1 MTTPRKPRKPLK
13 PLTPLIRVAGRG
25 MNRRTLLRGMLG
37 GGLVALA
44 LPPLE
49 AMLNSNG
56 TALANGSPLPRRMIT
71 WFFGNGCALKNTGDP
86 NAGIRFQPDAQG
98 PGYDV
103 TPQLAPLQAAGVID
117 YCHVLSGFD
126 IKAASQH
133 RRGHHDGCTFFSG
146 YPFIEL
152 PADGANY
159 SSKFGGPTVD
169 QVAANAVG
177 GQTFL
182 PSIQLQVSKR
192 IVGSEGPTLQYL
204 SHKGPDQP
212 LPQTANPQEAWN
224 KLFASFTAEDD
235 PATPHRLAALDA
247 VSEDAKALQM
257 RVGAADHQRLEAH
270 LESVA
275 QIRSQIAAL
284 APVCTTPPQP
294 GETNTDIDGNEPIIA
309 VNDVMSSLIAL
320 AFSCDITRIAS
331 VQFTGSVGFTV
342 FNDLGINMGHHD
354 MTHDALRNEDV
365 DAATIYTMQRFATLL
380 AALRNTIEG
389 DGNLLD
395 NSCVLLGSDASS
407 GLTHGVYDQPCI
419 VAGKGGGVL
428 KYPGVHYRSP
438 NSENSSNILLSV
450 LQTVCPEAT
459 EVGGTLGYSNTP
471 VSQIMA

>member
-1 MTTPRKPRKPLK
+1 MTTTRIHKP
-13 PLTPLIRVAGRG
+13 TPVIRVAGRG
-25 MNRRTLLRGMLG
+25 MNRRTMLRGMVG
-37 GGLVALA
+37 GSLVALA

-56 TALANGSPLPRRMIT
+56 TALANGTPLPRRMIT
-71 WFFGNGCALKNTGDP
+71 WFFGNGCALKDLGNP
-86 NAGIRFQPDAQG
+86 NAGIRFNPTGEG

-103 TPQLAPLQAAGVID
+103 PAQLAPLQAAGVID

-159 SSKFGGPTVD
+159 SSKFGGPTID

-177 GQTFL
+177 TETFL

-192 IVGSEGPTLQYL
+192 IVSTEGPTLQYL

-212 LPQTANPQEAWN
+212 LPQTNNPQDVWT

-284 APVCTTPPQP
+284 APVCTAPPQP
-294 GETNTDIDGNEPIIA
+294 GETNGDIDGNEPIIA
-309 VNDVMSSLIAL
+309 VNNVMSDLIAL

-331 VQFTGSVGFTV
+331 VQFSGSVGFTV
-342 FNDLGINMGHHD
+342 FSDLGINMGHHD

-365 DAATIYTMQRFATLL
+365 DRSTIYTMERFAYLL
-380 AALRNTIEG
+380 AALRNTM
-389 DGNLLD
+389 DGADNLLD
-395 NSCVLLGSDASS
+395 SSCVLLGSDASS
-407 GLTHGVYDQPCI
+407 GLNHSTFDQPCI

-428 KYPGVHYRSP
+428 KYPGIHYRSP
-438 NSENSSNILLSV
+438 SSENASDILLSV
-450 LQTVCPEAT
+450 LRTVCPEAT
-459 EVGGTLGYSNTP
+459 EVGGTLGYSNTA
-471 VSQIMA
+471 VSAIMV

>member
-1 MTTPRKPRKPLK
+1 MTTR
-13 PLTPLIRVAGRG
+13 LTTSIRVAGRG
-25 MNRRTLLRGMLG
+25 MNRRTLLRGLVG
-37 GGLVALA
+37 GSLVALA

-56 TALANGSPLPRRMIT
+56 TALANGTPLPRRMIT
-71 WFFGNGCALKNTGDP
+71 WFFGNGCALKDVNNLDAGLRFAP
-86 NAGIRFQPDAQG
+86 NGQG
-98 PGYDV
+98 ANYDV
-103 TPQLAPLQAAGVID
+103 TPQLAPLQTAGVLD

-126 IKAASQH
+126 IKAASEH

-146 YPFIEL
+146 HPFIEL

-159 SSKFGGPTVD
+159 SSKFGGPTID
-169 QVAANAVG
+169 QVAANAIG

-212 LPQTANPQEAWN
+212 LPQTANPQDAWT

-247 VSEDAKALQM
+247 VREDAKALQM
-257 RVGAADHQRLEAH
+257 RVGSADQQRLEAH

-284 APVCTTPPQP
+284 APMCTTPGLP
-294 GETNTDIDGNEPIIA
+294 GETNGDIDGNEPIVA
-309 VNDVMSSLIAL
+309 VNNVMCDLLAL

-331 VQFTGSVGFTV
+331 IQFTGSVGYTV
-342 FNDLGINMGHHD
+342 FNELGLNMGHHD
-354 MTHDALRNEDV
+354 MTHDALRNDDV
-365 DAATIYTMQRFATLL
+365 DAATIYTMERFAYLL
-380 AALRNTIEG
+380 AALRNTPEG
-389 DGNLLD
+389 ADNLLD
-395 NSCVLLGSDASS
+395 SACVLLGSDAAA
-407 GLTHGVYDQPCI
+407 GLTHSTYDQPCI
-419 VAGKGGGVL
+419 VAGRGGGVL
-428 KYPGVHYRSP
+428 KYPGIHYRSP
-438 NSENSSNILLSV
+438 TSENASNILLSV

-459 EVGGTLGYSNTP
+459 EAGGTLGYSNTP
-471 VSQIMA
+471 VTQIMA

>member
-1 MTTPRKPRKPLK
+1 MSHHDPRKP
-13 PLTPLIRVAGRG
+13 TVLIRVAGRG
-25 MNRRTLLRGMLG
+25 MNRRTLLRGLVG
-37 GGLVALA
+37 GSLVALA

-56 TALANGSPLPRRMIT
+56 TALAGGTPLPRRMIT
-71 WFFGNGCALKNTGDP
+71 WFFGNGCALKDLNDP
-86 NAGIRFQPDAQG
+86 NAGIRFAPTAQG
-98 PGYDV
+98 PNYDV
-103 TPQLAPLQAAGVID
+103 TPQLAPLQAAGVLD

-126 IKAASQH
+126 IKAASEH

-159 SSKFGGPTVD
+159 SSKFGGPTID

-212 LPQTANPQEAWN
+212 LPQTSNPQEAWT

-247 VSEDAKALQM
+247 VSEDAKALQA
-257 RVGAADHQRLEAH
+257 RVGAADKQRLEAH

-284 APVCTTPPQP
+284 APMCTTPAQP
-294 GETNTDIDGNEPIIA
+294 SQTNDDIDGNEQLVA
-309 VNDVMSSLIAL
+309 VNNVMSDLIAL

-331 VQFTGSVGFTV
+331 VQFTGSVGYTV
-342 FNDLGINMGHHD
+342 FSELGLNMGHHD
-354 MTHDALRNEDV
+354 MTHDALRNDDV
-365 DAATIYTMQRFATLL
+365 DAATIYTMERFAYLL
-380 AALRNTIEG
+380 AALRNTPDG
-389 DGNLLD
+389 AGNLLD
-395 NSCVLLGSDASS
+395 GSCVLLGSDAAA
-407 GLTHGVYDQPCI
+407 GLTHSVYDQPCI
-419 VAGKGGGVL
+419 VAGKGGGAL

-438 NSENSSNILLSV
+438 NSENASNILLST
-450 LQTVCPEAT
+450 LQTVCPEAS

>member
-1 MTTPRKPRKPLK
+1 MTTRTNQPRKP
-13 PLTPLIRVAGRG
+13 TTVIRVAGRG
-25 MNRRTLLRGMLG
+25 MPRRTLLRGLVG
-37 GGLVALA
+37 GSLVALA

-56 TALANGSPLPRRMIT
+56 TALANGTALPRRMIT
-71 WFFGNGCALKNTGDP
+71 WFFGNGCALKDLANPG
-86 NAGIRFQPDAQG
+86 AGIRFAPNGQG
-98 PGYDV
+98 ANYDV
-103 TPQLAPLQAAGVID
+103 TPQLAPLQTAGVID

-126 IKAASQH
+126 IKAASEH

-182 PSIQLQVSKR
+182 PSVQLQVSKR

-212 LPQTANPQEAWN
+212 LPQTANPQDAWT

-235 PATPHRLAALDA
+235 PATPHRLASLDA
-247 VSEDAKALQM
+247 VSEDAKALQS
-257 RVGAADHQRLEAH
+257 RVGAADKQRLDAH

-284 APVCTTPPQP
+284 APTCTSPAQP
-294 GETNTDIDGNEPIIA
+294 GETNNDIDGNEPIIA
-309 VNDVMSSLIAL
+309 VNNVMSDLIAL

-342 FNDLGINMGHHD
+342 FSDLGLNMGHHD
-354 MTHDALRNEDV
+354 MTHDGGRNEDV
-365 DAATIYTMQRFATLL
+365 DAATIFTMERFAYLL
-380 AALRNTIEG
+380 AALRNTM
-389 DGNLLD
+389 DGADNLLD
-395 NSCVLLGSDASS
+395 GSVVLLGSDAAA
-407 GLTHGVYDQPCI
+407 GLTHSTFDQPCI

-428 KYPGVHYRSP
+428 QYPGIHYRSP
-438 NSENSSNILLSV
+438 NSENASDILLSV
-450 LQTVCPEAT
+450 LKTVCPEAT
-459 EVGGTLGYSNTP
+459 EVGGGLGYSNTP
-471 VSQIMA
+471 VSAIMA